1 MALGLLQSSSQQPV
15 PQQTKNSKQTGYVPL
30 SVAPSAPTTYQ
41 PPLSLATSTQ
51 AAAEPELL
59 GLLHTLPYTVTTF
72 SACPA
77 PVSFAS
83 AVGVHGDP
91 NLAVGILAAVTA
103 GGNVEL
109 VTLQQGLLHPCAPI
123 VSLSLG
129 MHRLDMLG
137 SIQDALLGWLV
148 VLGSQNGAW
157 CTSVSKQAIQK
168 QALTNGG
175 VVMAIFEFVCCLVV
189 QEDCCQN
196 ASRIDAIRTRDS
208 DTVQGLTRIWSEECG
223 GWGPLPAS

>member
-1 MALGLLQSSSQQPV
+1 MALGLLHSSSQQPV
-15 PQQTKNSKQTGYVPL
+15 PQQSNNPAKQLDSKQTGYVPL
-30 SVAPSAPTTYQ
+30 SVAPSAPTADR
-41 PPLSLATSTQ
+41 PPLSLATSTH

-59 GLLHTLPYTVTTF
+59 GLLHTLPHTVTTF

-77 PVSFAS
+77 PVSVAS

-109 VTLQQGLLHPCAPI
+109 VTLQQGLVTPLHPH

-137 SIQDALLGWLV
+137 RCPCPAVLGWLV
-148 VLGSQNGAW
+148 FLDLQKATEHMVQKW
-157 CTSVSKQAIQK
+157 CTSVSKQVAVQK
-168 QALTNGG
+168 QAT
-175 VVMAIFEFVCCLVV
+175 
-189 QEDCCQN
+189 
-196 ASRIDAIRTRDS
+196 
-208 DTVQGLTRIWSEECG
+208 
-223 GWGPLPAS
+223 